1 MLDLIT
7 ALPEAFRPALLAL
20 GALLALAE
28 SALGLGVLVPGELGV
43 LVLGAAAHTPV
54 QVALALVVVTLA
66 ASVAD
71 HVGYVVG
78 RRYGARLRGSRVVRR
93 VGTVHWDD
101 AARLARRRGAT
112 ALVVSRLLPLVRTL
126 MPAAAG
132 AARMRYGRFL
142 AGSVAGSLLWA
153 ALWLGAGG
161 LAGQALPAVASSLGR
176 VGWVVLAA
184 IILTSGLLVL
194 RRRARARAAIVTAPE
209 PCPAQP
215 APAGRVLEG
224 AC

>member
-1 MLDLIT
+1 MVDLIT
-7 ALPEAFRPALLAL
+7 ALPEAFSPVLLAL
-20 GALLALAE
+20 TALLALAE
-28 SALGLGVLVPGELGV
+28 SALGLGVLVPGELAV

-66 ASVAD
+66 ASAAD

-78 RRYGARLRGSRVVRR
+78 RRYGAQLRGSRVVRR
-93 VGTVHWDD
+93 VGTAHWDG
-101 AARLARRRGAT
+101 AARMARRRGAT

-153 ALWLGAGG
+153 ALWLAAGG
-161 LAGQALPAVASSLGR
+161 LAGQALPVVATSLGR
-176 VGWVVLAA
+176 AGWVVLAA
-184 IILTSGLLVL
+184 VVLTAGLLVL
-194 RRRARARAAIVTAPE
+194 RRRARARATVLAAPE
-209 PCPAQP
+209 PCPDEQVRSE
-215 APAGRVLEG
+215 RVLEG
-224 AC
+224 VC